1 MNATDHRRKASVR
14 PLLTEVEY
22 LEATRAPSTRRE
34 YANDVRLFIE
44 AGGTMPATVDQIIAY
59 ITDISSR
66 LAVATIER
74 RLVSIHVGHL
84 EQGHPSPASDARVRQ
99 LMKGVR
105 RSLGV
110 AQRQVSAIEKDILL
124 DLWSVA
130 AKRKPVWAA
139 RTVALLAVGWAG
151 AFRRS
156 ELVGLTWEC
165 VAWLDRGMEI
175 TLLSSKVDQM
185 AAGFVKFIPIAHG
198 DRCPV
203 RALMQ
208 WQELSAITTGPI
220 FRSVGQNESIGS
232 RPLSTQAVAKIIK
245 QLIEATGRDPA
256 LFSGHSLRAGFV
268 TTGIL
273 AGVQSHVL
281 TQVTGHRSE
290 VTLQKYVRIGKR
302 RQIPSL
308 L

>member
-1 MNATDHRRKASVR
+1 MSNVDHRRKASVR
-14 PLLTEVEY
+14 PLLSEVEY

-44 AGGTMPATVDQIIAY
+44 AGGNIPATVDQIVNYVTAIG
-59 ITDISSR
+59 SR

-84 EQGHPSPASDARVRQ
+84 DQGFQSPVSDARVKQ
-99 LMKGVR
+99 VMKGVR
-105 RSLGV
+105 RSVGV
-110 AQRQVSAIEKDILL
+110 AQRQVGAIEKDILL
-124 DLWSVA
+124 ELWSVA

-139 RTVALLAVGWAG
+139 RTIALLAIGWGG

-165 VAWLDRGMEI
+165 V
-175 TLLSSKVDQM
+175 TLLDTGAELLLKSSKVDQ
-185 AAGFVKFIPIAHG
+185 AGAGFVKFIPNAYG

-203 RALMQ
+203 KALRH
-208 WQELSAITTGPI
+208 WQEMSGLTDGPI
-220 FRSVGQNESIGS
+220 FRAVGQNESIGNRS
-232 RPLSTQAVAKIIK
+232 LSTHAVAKIIK
-245 QLIEATGRDPA
+245 QLIEASGRDPA

-268 TTGIL
+268 TAGIL
-273 AGVQSHVL
+273 AGVQSHVIAM
-281 TQVTGHRSE
+281 VSGHKGA
-290 VTLQKYVRIGKR
+290 TLEKYVRIGKR